1 MRKKQS
7 MQHVERPSIKPM
19 KHGYRM
25 DTWRRRKQIHYIIK

>member
-7 MQHVERPSIKPM
+7 MQHVERQSTEPM

-25 DTWRRRKQIHYIIK
+25 DAWRRRKQIPLYS